1 MNTTEQFKHIILQHQ
16 PAMQRMAESLLHDEM
31 AAEDAV
37 QDAMVDLWKQRDTLI
52 AAHST
57 EAFCIT
63 MVKRRCIDTLRRQ
76 RPTQAIDEQALMAA
90 DPPPDDTEEHYR
102 QAMQMVNNLPDL
114 QRKVVMMKYHDDMD
128 TSAITQQLHISTAN
142 LYTTLSRA
150 ISNLRKMLNNER

>member
-16 PAMQRMAESLLHDEM
+16 PAMQRMAESLLHNETS
-31 AAEDAV
+31 AEDAV

-63 MVKRRCIDTLRRQ
+63 MVKRRCIDMLRRQ
-76 RPTQAIDEQALMAA
+76 HPTQAIDEQALMAA
-90 DPPPDDTEEHYR
+90 APPPDDTEEHYR
-102 QAMQMVNNLPDL
+102 QAMQMVKNLPDL
-114 QRKVVMMKYHDDMD
+114 QRQVVMMKYHDDMD
-128 TSAITQQLHISTAN
+128 TAAITQQLHISTSN

-150 ISNLRKMLNNER
+150 LSNLRKMLNNER